1 MANLTT
7 RQTNSKLGILLMLGG
22 MFMFSAVD
30 AQAKFLTASFHPIQI
45 IWMRQVGLLLGVL
58 ILLAMKGPSILKSAQ
73 PFLQIS
79 RGTLAVFSAILFV
92 FGIRHAELADAVAVS
107 FVAPFF
113 LTIFGAIFL
122 GEKVGVRRWVAV
134 AIGFAGAMIIIR
146 PGTGAVHPAVLL
158 VVLAT
163 VFYAARQVIGR
174 ILADTD
180 KTITTVAYTAI
191 VSSLL
196 ITLPLPFI
204 WKTPETTQQILIIIS
219 MSLMAAIGEVFVIKA
234 LEVAEAMVVA
244 PMHYTLIIWGT
255 FYGYVVFNQL
265 PDIWTWVG
273 TAIIVGA
280 GLFTFYRQGKKTD
293 V

>member
-1 MANLTT
+1 
-7 RQTNSKLGILLMLGG
+7 
-22 MFMFSAVD
+22 MFSAVD
-30 AQAKFLTASFHPIQI
+30 AQAKFLTSSFHPIQI
-45 IWMRQVGLLLGVL
+45 IWMRQFGLFLGVL

-73 PFLQIS
+73 PLLQIS

-122 GEKVGVRRWVAV
+122 GEKVGIRRWVAV

-204 WKTPETTQQILIIIS
+204 WKTPESTQQILIIIS
-219 MSLMAAIGEVFVIKA
+219 MSLMAAVGEVLVIKA

-255 FYGYVVFNQL
+255 FYGYIVFNQL

-273 TAIIVGA
+273 TAIIVSA
-280 GLFTFYRQGKKTD
+280 GLFTFYRQGKKTESQSE
-293 V
+293 